1 MESLTIGFAICGSF
15 CTFSK
20 VLPEMEKLVEKGY
33 NVLPIMSSVAYS
45 TDTRFGKAKDFT
57 DKIESICNKKI
68 ISTISDAEPIGPK
81 KLLDALIIA
90 PCTGNTAA
98 KLACGICDSSVTMA
112 AKASLRN
119 SIPVVIGL
127 ATNDGLSQ
135 SAKSLGIVLA
145 TKNVYFVPLGQDS
158 PYKKPTSLVCD
169 FDKIEPTI
177 QSALK
182 GEQIQPLIDVYPKS
196 I

>member
-20 VLPEMEKLVEKGY
+20 VLPEMEKLVQNGY

-112 AKASLRN
+112 AKAHMRN
-119 SIPVVIGL
+119 GRPLIIAIS
-127 ATNDGLSQ
+127 TNDGL
-135 SAKSLGIVLA
+135 GINGKNIATLKT
-145 TKNVYFVPLGQDS
+145 TKNIFFVPYGQDDA
-158 PYKKPTSLVCD
+158 KGKTNSLVAD
-169 FDKIEPTI
+169 MTKIDETLK
-177 QSALK
+177 SALS
-182 GEQIQPLIDVYPKS
+182 GQQLEPILLN
-196 I
+196 

>member
-1 MESLTIGFAICGSF
+1 MEPLTIGFAICGSF

-20 VLPEMEKLVEKGY
+20 VLPEMKKLVEAGY

-45 TDTRFGKAKDFT
+45 TDTRFGKAKDFA
-57 DKIESICNKKI
+57 DKIEDICNRKI

-112 AKASLRN
+112 AKAHMRN
-119 SIPVVIGL
+119 RRPLIIAIS
-127 ATNDGLSQ
+127 TNDGL
-135 SAKSLGIVLA
+135 GINGKNIATLKT
-145 TKNVYFVPLGQDS
+145 TKNIFFVPYGQDDA
-158 PYKKPTSLVCD
+158 KGKTNSLVAD
-169 FDKIEPTI
+169 MTKISETLA
-177 QSALK
+177 SALA
-182 GEQIQPLIDVYPKS
+182 GQQLEPILLN
-196 I
+196 

>member
-112 AKASLRN
+112 AKAHMRN
-119 SIPVVIGL
+119 GRPLIIAIS
-127 ATNDGLSQ
+127 TNDGL
-135 SAKSLGIVLA
+135 GINGKNIATLKT
-145 TKNVYFVPLGQDS
+145 TKNIFFVPYGQDDA
-158 PYKKPTSLVCD
+158 KGKTNSLVAD
-169 FDKIEPTI
+169 MTKINETLK
-177 QSALK
+177 SALS
-182 GEQIQPLIDVYPKS
+182 GQQLEPILLN
-196 I
+196 

>member
-1 MESLTIGFAICGSF
+1 MENIKLGYCLTGSY

-20 VLPEMEKLVEKGY
+20 ALQTIELLCQKGY
-33 NVLPIMSSVAYS
+33 DVYPIMSEHAYS
-45 TDTRFGKAKDFT
+45 TNTRFGTASEHIS
-57 DKIESICNKKI
+57 KIESLCQKPVLH
-68 ISTISDAEPIGPK
+68 TIEEVEPIGPK
-81 KLLDALIIA
+81 KFIDILVIA
-90 PCTGNTAA
+90 PCTGNTMS
-98 KLACGICDSSVTMA
+98 KLANGITDTSVTMA

>member
-20 VLPEMEKLVEKGY
+20 VLPEMEKLVQNGY

-112 AKASLRN
+112 AKAHMRN
-119 SIPVVIGL
+119 GRPLIIAIS
-127 ATNDGLSQ
+127 TNDGLAG
-135 SAKSLGIVLA
+135 SAGSIAALLQRKH
-145 TKNVYFVPLGQDS
+145 VYFVPFRQDDPGEKPFSLQSDFSLLGE
-158 PYKKPTSLVCD
+158 TVRA
-169 FDKIEPTI
+169 
-177 QSALK
+177 ALEGK
-182 GEQIQPLIDVYPKS
+182 QLQPVLACP
-196 I
+196 